1 MTQHFKFNET
11 ITTKI
16 DNLSHDGR
24 GIAHINGKITFI
36 ENALPN
42 EVVVFRYT
50 HKQSKFDEGVATEII
65 SPMPER
71 VTPRCQHFGICGGCS
86 LQHMDSHTQIQF
98 KQQHLLEQ
106 LQHFGGIQPKKILP
120 PIIGPVWQYRH
131 KARLGVK
138 YVAKKDKAMVGFREK
153 HSRYLADLDQCEV
166 LSPPV
171 GTMITNLKLL
181 IQSLD
186 ARTQIPQIE
195 VAISNSISPDNY
207 SKNSGPVALIFR
219 HLTALS
225 ATDLSNMVRFA
236 QENTID
242 LYLQP
247 GGPDSVH
254 LLWPSEGKNQIYYQ
268 FPEFGLE
275 LLFHPC
281 DFSQVNPAINQQMIK
296 QAISLLEPKA
306 DETILD
312 LFCGF
317 GNFTLPLA
325 KVAKQVVGIEG
336 DSKMVARAR
345 SNAQHN
351 QIENAEF
358 FMANLSDEKSY
369 GQWSRRFYNKV
380 LLDPPRSGA
389 QATLPF
395 INQCAPE
402 RIVYI
407 SCNPATLARD
417 AGILAATFHYQLDKV
432 GVLDMFPH
440 TSHVESMAVFEK
452 V

>member
-1 MTQHFKFNET
+1 MTIQHLKTNDT
-11 ITTKI
+11 MTTKI

-24 GIAHINGKITFI
+24 GIAHIKGKITFI

-42 EVVVFRYT
+42 EIVTFRYIR
-50 HKQSKFDEGVATEII
+50 KQSKFDEGVATEII
-65 SPMPER
+65 TAMPER

-86 LQHMDSHTQIQF
+86 LQHMNSHTQIQF

-106 LQHFGGIQPKKILP
+106 LQHFGGVQPKQLLP

-138 YVAKKDKAMVGFREK
+138 YLTKKEKAMVGFREK
-153 HSRYLADLDQCEV
+153 HSRYLADLKQCEI

-171 GTMITNLKLL
+171 GTMITDLKLL
-181 IQSLD
+181 IESLD
-186 ARTQIPQIE
+186 AKLQIPQIE
-195 VAISNSISPDNY
+195 VAISNATPPDP
-207 SKNSGPVALIFR
+207 SKNEEQVALIFR

-225 ATDLSNMVRFA
+225 ETDLSKFRQFA
-236 QENTID
+236 QENKID

-247 GGPDSVH
+247 GGLDSVY
-254 LLWPSEGKNQIYYQ
+254 LLWPSDGKNQLSYSL
-268 FPEFGLE
+268 PEFELE

-281 DFSQVNPAINQQMIK
+281 DFSQVNSAINQQMIK
-296 QAISLLEPKA
+296 QAITLLAPNT
-306 DETILD
+306 DETVLD

-325 KVAKQVVGIEG
+325 KSAKHVVGIEG
-336 DSKMVARAR
+336 DNKMVSRAR

-351 QIENAEF
+351 QIQNVEF
-358 FMANLSDEKSY
+358 FMANLAEEKSY
-369 GQWSRRFYNKV
+369 GQWARRHYDKI

-389 QATLPF
+389 LATLPL
-395 INQCAPE
+395 INQCDAK

-417 AGILAATFHYQLDKV
+417 AGILAANFHYRLDKV

-440 TSHVESMAVFEK
+440 TSHVESMAVFER